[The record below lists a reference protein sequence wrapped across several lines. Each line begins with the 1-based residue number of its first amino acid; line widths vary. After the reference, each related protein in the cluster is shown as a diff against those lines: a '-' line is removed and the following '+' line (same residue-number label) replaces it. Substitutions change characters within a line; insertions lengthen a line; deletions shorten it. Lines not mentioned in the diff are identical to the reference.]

1 MAFKVILLPTFL
13 SYCSNSI
20 LVFVQFVLL
29 VASLA
34 CASAGYVPSDPHS
47 HLSYAPATSYST
59 ITKHAVPALTK
70 TIVQEPQLYHG
81 NGYGYGYAQAAPSV
95 VVSKPLAISSPLP
108 VSYGAAHG
116 IYQAPALVKNVE
128 YSKPLSYAPVA
139 KTIIA
144 EPAYGKALL
153 AEPVYA
159 KTIVQEPI
167 YNKQVYGQPIYGG
180 KTLIAEPVY
189 GKTLVAE
196 PVYGKTIIAEPTY
209 AKTIVSEPIYN
220 KNVYAEPIYG
230 AKTLI
235 AEPVYGKSIIAQP
248 APIYGEK
255 VLSYAPKLAYG
266 GISAHGW

>member
-1 MAFKVILLPTFL
+1 MAFK
-13 SYCSNSI
+13 
-20 LVFVQFVLL
+20 FVLL

-34 CASAGYVPSDPHS
+34 CASAGYIPSDPHL

-59 ITKHAVPALTK
+59 VTKHGVPAVTK

-81 NGYGYGYAQAAPSV
+81 YGHGYAHAAPSV

-116 IYQAPALVKNVE
+116 IYQAPALVNNIE

-139 KTIIA
+139 KTILA
-144 EPAYGKALL
+144 EPAYGKALI

-159 KTIVQEPI
+159 KTIVSEPI
-167 YNKQVYGQPIYGG
+167 YNKQVYGQPIYGE

-189 GKTLVAE
+189 GKTL
-196 PVYGKTIIAEPTY
+196 IAEPTY

-255 VLSYAPKLAYG
+255 VLSYAPKLAYD

>member
-1 MAFKVILLPTFL
+1 MAFK
-13 SYCSNSI
+13 
-20 LVFVQFVLL
+20 FVLM

-34 CASAGYVPSDPHS
+34 YASAGYIPSDPHA

-59 ITKHAVPALTK
+59 VTKHGVPALTK

-81 NGYGYGYAQAAPSV
+81 YGHGYAQAAPSV

-116 IYQAPALVKNVE
+116 LYQAPALVNNIE

-144 EPAYGKALL
+144 EPAYGKALI

-159 KTIVQEPI
+159 KTIVSEPI
-167 YNKQVYGQPIYGG
+167 YNKQVYGQPIYGE

-189 GKTLVAE
+189 GKTL
-196 PVYGKTIIAEPTY
+196 IAEPTY
-209 AKTIVSEPIYN
+209 AKTIVSKPIYN